1 MLSPRRDSNSWPLVY
16 ETSALTTE
24 LRRPAWRAPP
34 NITLTKTHQKEC
46 VFEWKRI
53 SVDRWKKKKKMK
65 TLLWS
70 KIFCFLFV
78 ETKTLTQIV
87 VESQLE
93 NINFEDCFLLKWQ
106 QLAFSGFVVLS
117 KFSGMSIEFFHP
129 MHFVEVMHWNLCW
142 IFSFRFNWSPFYVF
156 FKLIYLLF
164 QFIYS

>member
-34 NITLTKTHQKEC
+34 NITLRKTHKKNAFSNEN
-46 VFEWKRI
+46 E
-53 SVDRWKKKKKMK
+53 SVWTDEKKKMK

-87 VESQLE
+87 VESLE
-93 NINFEDCFLLKWQ
+93 NINFEDCFPLKWQ

-156 FKLIYLLF
+156 FN
-164 QFIYS
+164 